1 MSIDTLGVFTL
12 LGFASAGF
20 CGGVVFGG
28 AKVASLRARHRKM
41 VDGIHMALYHLEM
54 NHSKTLTM
62 NTLGDALDKDRA
74 ITIAIQEGF
83 PEQDGP
89 WTDPHTEPSGDIP
102 DIKHIRVGD
111 RDNGTR

>member
-28 AKVASLRARHRKM
+28 AKVAGLRARHAKLVKGVRL
-41 VDGIHMALYHLEM
+41 ALRHLEM
-54 NHSKTLTM
+54 GHCKTVVMNALT
-62 NTLGDALDKDRA
+62 DAIDKDRQ

-83 PEQDGP
+83 PEHAGP
-89 WTDPHTEPSGDIP
+89 WPDPHSEPAGDFP
-102 DIKHIRVGD
+102 DTKHIRVGD
-111 RDNGTR
+111 RNDAR